1 MRSWLTEAVV
11 TIRMAA
17 ALGERLDE
25 LRFEPIAKRIRA
37 GVDGDTVL
45 DTTRAILV
53 WEPRRV
59 VPSYAIP
66 EDDISAVRT
75 ARTDRVGDVQAGPAG
90 VSVDSFG
97 HRPVLDPRVP
107 FAVHTAPGEQ
117 IDLQAGGRT
126 LEGYR
131 VHDDAL
137 AGYLVI
143 DFDGADEWFEEDER
157 NLAHPRDPF
166 HRIEVLPSSR
176 HVRLEL
182 DGVVLA
188 ESSRPQL
195 LFESMLPMRYYLP
208 VEDVQVELRAS
219 DEVTWCAYKG
229 RASYLSA
236 VVGDRLVDDL
246 VWTYP
251 APLYDAERVRDMLCF
266 FDERVDVHLDGTLLR
281 RPLTPWS

>member
-1 MRSWLTEAVV
+1 M

-25 LRFEPIAKRIRA
+25 LRYEPIAKRVRA
-37 GVDGDTVL
+37 GVAGDLVL

-59 VPSYAIP
+59 VPSYAVP
-66 EDDISAVRT
+66 EDDIVAAHT
-75 ARTDRVGDVQAGPAG
+75 ARTDRAGVVPAG
-90 VSVDSFG
+90 GGGVTVDSLG
-97 HRPVLDPRVP
+97 DRPVLDPRVP
-107 FAVHTAPGEQ
+107 FAVHTAPGEP
-117 IDLQAGGRT
+117 IEILVRGRT

-137 AGYLVI
+137 AGYVVI
-143 DFDGADEWFEEDER
+143 DFEGADEWFEEDER
-157 NLAHPRDPF
+157 NHAHPRDPF

-182 DGVVLA
+182 DGMVLA
-188 ESSRPQL
+188 DTRRAHL
-195 LFESMLPMRYYLP
+195 LFESMLPTRYYLR
-208 VEDVQVELRAS
+208 VEDVQVELRPS
-219 DEVTWCAYKG
+219 EHVTWCAYKG

-236 VVGDRLVDDL
+236 VIGDRLVDDL

-281 RPLTPWS
+281 RPVTPWS